1 MSQVRHPAELT
12 PKRDPQKRLAL
23 RPYARAVAQV
33 LRVSFRASPGA
44 VIMKV
49 LGSLISAVLPL
60 VTTYFA
66 SLTTTALAAAYA
78 GDAAAGR
85 LAVIYVIVTAALGL
99 FWGAFNSVDRYI
111 QQLMSFK
118 VGAIVGD
125 QMYERFLALE
135 FWRYDDK
142 ETVDLY
148 DRAKRFSDSYARVL
162 DRIAAIFT
170 QLVSVILAVGALLLV
185 SWWIAVIVLV
195 AIVPSVYLQFKLS
208 REQIAH
214 WNTQVDSR
222 RQRRMIETNLLRPQ
236 HIAEMRLYGI
246 VGFLMDLR
254 SRLRDADER
263 RRLDYQRRY
272 IPRQLAADALQYGA
286 EVVSLIWV
294 VGQIIARAAP
304 VGQFLYVQQIV
315 SRALSTANN
324 LVSSLSS
331 IDEDLANLKDYE
343 LFMAMPVHAEHA
355 PPLLGA
361 PEKVELKDIRF
372 TYTGSDIE
380 VIRGVSLTIR
390 QGQHI
395 AIVGENGAG
404 KSTLI
409 RILAGLYRP
418 DSGKVLLDGVD
429 LAAVDVTSWHRH
441 LAVLSQEFLK
451 YEFATAAD
459 NIYFGD
465 VQNPRND
472 DRVRKAAADAEAL
485 EFINKLPN
493 GLDNHVSNWMEDPRG
508 RKGSGLSGGQWQ
520 RLAMARNFYRDASF
534 MVMDEPTSAIDAL
547 AEHRIFTRLF
557 ADRSSTIIAI
567 SHRLAT
573 IEKADIV
580 YMLEDGQIVEQG
592 THKELVALRGRYF
605 RMFESQLTVEE
616 PTGTWPPPRL
626 SGPSP
631 RWAAAERC

>member
-1 MSQVRHPAELT
+1 MPPTQHPAELT
-12 PKRDPQKRLAL
+12 PKRDPSRRLAV

-44 VIMKV
+44 VVMKV

-66 SLTTTALAAAYA
+66 ALTTTALAAAYA
-78 GDAAAGR
+78 GDAGAGGR
-85 LAVIYVIVTAALGL
+85 AIIYVIITAALGL

-111 QQLMSFK
+111 QQLMSFR

-125 QMYERFLALE
+125 QMYQRFLALE

-170 QLVSVILAVGALLLV
+170 QLVSVVLAIGALLLV

-272 IPRQLAADALQYGA
+272 IPKQLAADALQYGA
-286 EVVSLIWV
+286 EVVSLVWV
-294 VGQIIARAAP
+294 VGQIITRTQP

-315 SRALSTANN
+315 SRALSTANS

-343 LFMAMPVHAEHA
+343 LFMDLPVHTEHA
-355 PPLLGA
+355 PPLLAA
-361 PEKVELKDIRF
+361 PRQVELKDIRF
-372 TYTGSDIE
+372 TYTGSDVE
-380 VIRGVSLTIR
+380 VIRGISLTIR
-390 QGQHI
+390 EGQHI

-418 DSGKVLLDGVD
+418 DSGQVLLDGVD

-465 VQNPRND
+465 VQNPRD
-472 DRVRKAAADAEAL
+472 DSRVRRAAADAEAL
-485 EFINKLPN
+485 DFINRLPN
-493 GLDNHVSNWMEDPRG
+493 GLENHVSNWMEDPRG

-580 YMLEDGQIVEQG
+580 YMLEDGRIVEQG
-592 THKELVALRGRYF
+592 THRELVALRGRYF

-616 PTGTWPPPRL
+616 TT
-626 SGPSP
+626 
-631 RWAAAERC
+631 ET

>member
-1 MSQVRHPAELT
+1 MSQPRHPAELT

-355 PPLLGA
+355 APLLGA
-361 PEKVELKDIRF
+361 PEEVELKDIRF

-616 PTGTWPPPRL
+616 PTGT
-626 SGPSP
+626 
-631 RWAAAERC
+631 

>member
-1 MSQVRHPAELT
+1 MSQPRHPAELT

-361 PEKVELKDIRF
+361 PEEVELKDIRF

-395 AIVGENGAG
+395 AVVGENGAG

-616 PTGTWPPPRL
+616 PTGT
-626 SGPSP
+626 
-631 RWAAAERC
+631 

>member
-1 MSQVRHPAELT
+1 MSQTRHPAELS
-12 PKRDPQKRLAL
+12 PKREPQRRLAL
-23 RPYARAVAQV
+23 KPYARAVAQV

-44 VIMKV
+44 VVMKV

-66 SLTTTALAAAYA
+66 ALTTTALAAAYA
-78 GDAAAGR
+78 GEAGAGQ
-85 LAVIYVIVTAALGL
+85 LAIAYVIITAALGL
-99 FWGAFNSVDRYI
+99 FWGAFTSVDRYI

-162 DRIAAIFT
+162 DRIAGIFT
-170 QLVSVILAVGALLLV
+170 QLVSVILAVGALLVV

-222 RQRRMIETNLLRPQ
+222 RQRRMIEQNLLRPQ

-246 VGFLMDLR
+246 VRFLMDLR

-272 IPRQLAADALQYGA
+272 IPKQLAADALQYGA

-294 VGQIIARAAP
+294 VGQIITRAQP

-343 LFMAMPVHAEHA
+343 LFMAMPVHSEHA
-355 PPLLGA
+355 PPLLA
-361 PEKVELKDIRF
+361 PPREVELKDIRF

-380 VIRGVSLTIR
+380 VIRGISLTIR
-390 QGQHI
+390 EGQHI

-418 DSGKVLLDGVD
+418 DSGQVLLDGVD

-451 YEFATAAD
+451 YEFATAAE

-465 VQNPRND
+465 VDSPRDD
-472 DRVRKAAADAEAL
+472 DRIRRAAEDAEAL
-485 EFINKLPN
+485 DFINKLPN
-493 GLDNHVSNWMEDPRG
+493 GLENHVSNWMEDPRG

-580 YMLEDGQIVEQG
+580 YMLEDGCIVEQG
-592 THKELVALRGRYF
+592 THRELVALRGRYF
-605 RMFESQLTVEE
+605 RMFESQLSVEE
-616 PTGTWPPPRL
+616 AG
-626 SGPSP
+626 GI
-631 RWAAAERC
+631 

>member
-1 MSQVRHPAELT
+1 MSEKPAKPRHPESVRLNKA
-12 PKRDPQKRLAL
+12 PPRKLAL
-23 RPYARAVAQV
+23 RPYARAVGQV
-33 LRVSFRASPGA
+33 LKVSFKASPAA
-44 VIMKV
+44 VVMKV
-49 LGSLISAVLPL
+49 LGSLISATLPL

-66 SLTTTALAAAYA
+66 ALTTTALAAGYA
-78 GDAAAGR
+78 GDPDAGPR
-85 LAVIYVIVTAALGL
+85 AVLYVVVTAALGL
-99 FWGAFNSVDRYI
+99 FWGAFSSVDRYI
-111 QQLMSFK
+111 QQLMSFR

-125 QMYERFLALE
+125 MMYERFLALD

-170 QLVSVILAVGALLLV
+170 QLVSVILAIGALLLV

-222 RQRRMIETNLLRPQ
+222 RQRRMIEQNLLRPQ

-246 VGFLMDLR
+246 VGYLMGLR

-263 RRLDYQRRY
+263 RRLDFQKRY
-272 IPRQLAADALQYGA
+272 IPKQLVADSLQYGA

-294 VGQIIARAAP
+294 VGQIIARAQP

-343 LFMAMPVHAEHA
+343 LFMALPVPGGKEK
-355 PPLLGA
+355 PLA
-361 PEKVELKDIRF
+361 VSPSTVELKDIRF
-372 TYTGSDIE
+372 SYTGSDIE
-380 VIRGVSLTIR
+380 VIKGISMTIKA
-390 QGQHI
+390 GQHI

-418 DSGKVLLDGVD
+418 DSGQVLLDGVD
-429 LAAVDVTSWHRH
+429 LAGIDVTSWHRH

-451 YEFATAAD
+451 YEFATAAE
-459 NIYFGD
+459 NIYLGD
-465 VQNPRND
+465 VDAPRD
-472 DRVRKAAADAEAL
+472 DARIRRAASDAEAM

-493 GLDNHVSNWMEDPRG
+493 GLENHVSNWMEDPRG

-580 YMLEDGQIVEQG
+580 YMLEDGRIAEQG

-605 RMFESQLTVEE
+605 RMFESQLSVDETSRNV
-616 PTGTWPPPRL
+616 P
-626 SGPSP
+626 
-631 RWAAAERC
+631 

>member
-1 MSQVRHPAELT
+1 MSPPSHPTELN
-12 PKRDPQKRLAL
+12 PKREPSRRLAL
-23 RPYARAVAQV
+23 RPYAKAVAQV

-44 VIMKV
+44 VVMKV

-66 SLTTTALAAAYA
+66 ALTTTALAAAYA
-78 GDAAAGR
+78 GDSGAGQQ
-85 LAVIYVIVTAALGL
+85 AIVYVIVTAALGL
-99 FWGAFNSVDRYI
+99 FWGSFTSVDRYI
-111 QQLMSFK
+111 QQLMSFR

-125 QMYERFLALE
+125 QMYQRFLALE

-195 AIVPSVYLQFKLS
+195 AIVPSVYLQFRLS

-222 RQRRMIETNLLRPQ
+222 RQRRMIEQNLLRPQ

-246 VGFLMDLR
+246 VGYLMDLR
-254 SRLRDADER
+254 SRLRDQDEK
-263 RRLDYQRRY
+263 RRLDFQKRY
-272 IPRQLAADALQYGA
+272 IPKQLAADALQYGA

-294 VGQIIARAAP
+294 VGQIIARAQP

-343 LFMAMPVHAEHA
+343 QFMELPVQLGQE
-355 PPLLGA
+355 PPLLG
-361 PEKVELKDIRF
+361 PPKVVELRDIRF
-372 TYTGSDIE
+372 TYTGSDTE
-380 VIRGVSLTIR
+380 VIKGINLTVTS
-390 QGQHI
+390 GQHI

-409 RILAGLYRP
+409 RILAGLYSP
-418 DSGKVLLDGVD
+418 GSGQVMLDGVD

-459 NIYFGD
+459 NIRFGD
-465 VQNPRND
+465 VDVPRDD
-472 DRVRKAAADAEAL
+472 DRIRKAASDAEAL
-485 EFINKLPN
+485 EFIARLPN
-493 GLDNHVSNWMEDPRG
+493 GLDSHVSNWMEDPRG

-520 RLAMARNFYRDASF
+520 RLAMARNFYRRASF
-534 MVMDEPTSAIDAL
+534 MIMDEPTSAIDAL

-573 IEKADIV
+573 IEKADVV
-580 YMLEDGQIVEQG
+580 YMLEDGRVVEQG
-592 THKELVALRGRYF
+592 THKELVALHGRYF
-605 RMFESQLTVEE
+605 RMFESQLSVDDA
-616 PTGTWPPPRL
+616 GI
-626 SGPSP
+626 S
-631 RWAAAERC
+631 

>member
-1 MSQVRHPAELT
+1 MSELRPARAPLR
-12 PKRDPQKRLAL
+12 KLAL
-23 RPYARAVAQV
+23 RPYARAVGKV
-33 LRVSFRASPGA
+33 LRVSFEASPAA

-49 LGSLISAVLPL
+49 AGSLISAALPL

-66 SLTTTALAAAYA
+66 ALTTTALAAGYA
-78 GDAAAGR
+78 GDHDAGPR
-85 LAVIYVIVTAALGL
+85 AIVYVIVTAVLGL
-99 FWGAFNSVDRYI
+99 FWGGFSSVDRYI

-125 QMYERFLALE
+125 LMYDRFLALE

-170 QLVSVILAVGALLLV
+170 QLVSVLLAIGALVLV
-185 SWWIAVIVLV
+185 NWWIAVIVLV

-263 RRLDYQRRY
+263 RRLDFQKRY
-272 IPRQLAADALQYGA
+272 IPKQLAADALQYAA
-286 EVVSLIWV
+286 EIVSLVWI
-294 VGQIIARAAP
+294 VGQIIARAQS

-343 LFMAMPVHAEHA
+343 LFMVLPVRSDNS
-355 PPLLGA
+355 PPLAAA
-361 PEKVELKDIRF
+361 PKKVELRDIRF
-372 TYTGSDIE
+372 SYTGSDIE
-380 VIRGVSLTIR
+380 VIKGISMTIHE
-390 QGQHI
+390 GQHI

-409 RILAGLYRP
+409 RILAGLYSP
-418 DSGKVLLDGVD
+418 DSGQVLLDDVD
-429 LAAVDVTSWHRH
+429 LATLDVRSWHRH

-465 VQNPRND
+465 VDEPRD
-472 DRVRKAAADAEAL
+472 DRRVRQAAGDAEAF

-520 RLAMARNFYRDASF
+520 RLAMARNFYRRASV
-534 MVMDEPTSAIDAL
+534 MIMDEPTSAIDAL
-547 AEHRIFTRLF
+547 AEHRIFSRLF
-557 ADRSSTIIAI
+557 ADRRSTVIAI

-573 IEKADIV
+573 IEKADTV
-580 YMLEDGQIVEQG
+580 YMLEDGRIVEQG
-592 THKELVALRGRYF
+592 THRELVALHGRYF
-605 RMFESQLTVEE
+605 RMFESQLGE
-616 PTGTWPPPRL
+616 PFPAGT
-626 SGPSP
+626 
-631 RWAAAERC
+631 

>member
-1 MSQVRHPAELT
+1 MSQPRHPAELA

-23 RPYARAVAQV
+23 RPYAKAVAQV

-44 VIMKV
+44 VVMKV

-85 LAVIYVIVTAALGL
+85 LAIVYVVVTAALGL
-99 FWGAFNSVDRYI
+99 FWGAFNSIDRYI

-170 QLVSVILAVGALLLV
+170 QLISVILAIGALLLV

-246 VGFLMDLR
+246 VSFLMDLR

-343 LFMAMPVHAEHA
+343 LFMAMPVHSEHA
-355 PPLLGA
+355 PPLLEA
-361 PEKVELKDIRF
+361 PREIELKDIRF

-380 VIRGVSLTIR
+380 VIRGISLTIR
-390 QGQHI
+390 RGQHI

-418 DSGKVLLDGVD
+418 DSGQVLLGGVD

-451 YEFATAAD
+451 YEFATAAE

-465 VQNPRND
+465 VDSARD
-472 DRVRKAAADAEAL
+472 DERIRRAASDAEAL
-485 EFINKLPN
+485 EFINRLPN

-573 IEKADIV
+573 IEKADVV
-580 YMLEDGQIVEQG
+580 YMLEDGEVVEQG

-605 RMFESQLTVEE
+605 RMFESQLTVDEPEE
-616 PTGTWPPPRL
+616 V
-626 SGPSP
+626 
-631 RWAAAERC
+631 

>member
-1 MSQVRHPAELT
+1 MSQPRHPAELG
-12 PKRDPQKRLAL
+12 PKRDTQRRLAV
-23 RPYARAVAQV
+23 RPYAKAVAQV

-66 SLTTTALAAAYA
+66 ALTTTALAAAYA
-78 GDAAAGR
+78 GDAGAGQ
-85 LAVIYVIVTAALGL
+85 LAIVYVVITAALGL
-99 FWGAFNSVDRYI
+99 FWGSFTSVDRYI
-111 QQLMSFK
+111 QQLMSFR

-170 QLVSVILAVGALLLV
+170 QLVSVILAIGALLVV

-222 RQRRMIETNLLRPQ
+222 RQRRMIEQNLLRPQ

-246 VGFLMDLR
+246 VRFLMDLR

-263 RRLDYQRRY
+263 RRLDFQRRY
-272 IPRQLAADALQYGA
+272 IPKQLAADALQYGA
-286 EVVSLIWV
+286 EVVSLVWV
-294 VGQIIARAAP
+294 VGQIITRSQP

-343 LFMAMPVHAEHA
+343 LFMALPAHSEHA
-355 PPLLGA
+355 PPLPAA
-361 PEKVELKDIRF
+361 PREVELKDIRF

-380 VIRGVSLTIR
+380 VIRGISMTIR
-390 QGQHI
+390 EGQHI

-418 DSGKVLLDGVD
+418 DSGQVMLDGVD

-451 YEFATAAD
+451 YEFATAAE
-459 NIYFGD
+459 NIWFGD
-465 VQNPRND
+465 VQSPRD
-472 DRVRKAAADAEAL
+472 DGRIQRAAGDAEAL
-485 EFINKLPN
+485 EFISKLPN
-493 GLDNHVSNWMEDPRG
+493 GLENHVSNWMEDPRG

-520 RLAMARNFYRDASF
+520 RLAMARNFYRNATF

-573 IEKADIV
+573 IEKADTV
-580 YMLEDGQIVEQG
+580 YMLEDGRVVEQG
-592 THKELVALRGRYF
+592 THQELVALRGRYF
-605 RMFESQLTVEE
+605 RMFESQLTVPAE
-616 PTGTWPPPRL
+616 PLAPQVRSGEPEGTGTV
-626 SGPSP
+626 PS
-631 RWAAAERC
+631 

>member
-1 MSQVRHPAELT
+1 MSQPRHPAELT

-23 RPYARAVAQV
+23 RPYAKAVAQV

-44 VIMKV
+44 VVMKV

-60 VTTYFA
+60 VTTFFA

-78 GDAAAGR
+78 GDGAAGR
-85 LAVIYVIVTAALGL
+85 LAIVYVVVTAALGL
-99 FWGAFNSVDRYI
+99 FWGAFNSIDRYI

-170 QLVSVILAVGALLLV
+170 QLVSVILAIGALLLV

-246 VGFLMDLR
+246 VSFLMDLR

-343 LFMAMPVHAEHA
+343 LFMAMPMHSEHA
-355 PPLLGA
+355 PPLLEA
-361 PEKVELKDIRF
+361 PREVELKDIRF

-380 VIRGVSLTIR
+380 VIRGISLTIR
-390 QGQHI
+390 RGQHI

-418 DSGKVLLDGVD
+418 DSGQVLLDGVD

-451 YEFATAAD
+451 YEFATAAE

-465 VQNPRND
+465 VDSARD
-472 DRVRKAAADAEAL
+472 DERIRRAASDAEAL

-573 IEKADIV
+573 IEKADVV
-580 YMLEDGQIVEQG
+580 YMLEDGQVVEQG

-605 RMFESQLTVEE
+605 RMFESQLTVDEAEE
-616 PTGTWPPPRL
+616 V
-626 SGPSP
+626 
-631 RWAAAERC
+631 

>member
-1 MSQVRHPAELT
+1 MPESRHPAELN
-12 PKRDPQKRLAL
+12 PKRDAQRRLTL
-23 RPYARAVAQV
+23 RPYAKAVAQV
-33 LRVSFRASPGA
+33 LRVSFRASPAA
-44 VIMKV
+44 VVMKV

-66 SLTTTALAAAYA
+66 ALTTTALAAAYA
-78 GDAAAGR
+78 GDSAAGQQ
-85 LAVIYVIVTAALGL
+85 AIVYVIITAALGL
-99 FWGAFNSVDRYI
+99 LWGAFNSVDRYI

-170 QLVSVILAVGALLLV
+170 QLISVLLAIGALLLV

-246 VGFLMDLR
+246 VRHLMDLR

-263 RRLDYQRRY
+263 RRLDFQRRY
-272 IPRQLAADALQYGA
+272 IPKQLAADALQYGA

-294 VGQIIARAAP
+294 VGQIIARAQP

-324 LVSSLSS
+324 LVTSLSS

-343 LFMAMPVHAEHA
+343 LFMDLPAHTDRSPQLLAA
-355 PPLLGA
+355 PRV
-361 PEKVELKDIRF
+361 VELRDLRF
-372 TYTGSDIE
+372 TYTGSETE
-380 VIRGVSLTIR
+380 VIRGISMTIR
-390 QGQHI
+390 EGQHV

-409 RILAGLYRP
+409 RILAGLYAP
-418 DSGKVLLDGVD
+418 DSGQVLLDGVD
-429 LAAVDVTSWHRH
+429 LASVDVTSWHRH

-459 NIYFGD
+459 NIRFGD
-465 VQNPRND
+465 VESPRD
-472 DRVRKAAADAEAL
+472 DQRIRRAAADAEAL

-493 GLDNHVSNWMEDPRG
+493 GLENHVSNWMEDPRG

-557 ADRSSTIIAI
+557 ADHSSTIIAI

-580 YMLEDGQIVEQG
+580 YMLEDGQIAEQG

-605 RMFESQLTVEE
+605 RMFESQLSPEE
-616 PTGTWPPPRL
+616 PHPGRT
-626 SGPSP
+626 
-631 RWAAAERC
+631 

>member
-1 MSQVRHPAELT
+1 MSEKPAKPRHPESVRLNKA
-12 PKRDPQKRLAL
+12 PPRKLAL
-23 RPYARAVAQV
+23 RPYARAVGQV
-33 LRVSFRASPGA
+33 LKVSFKASPAA
-44 VIMKV
+44 VVMKV
-49 LGSLISAVLPL
+49 LGSLISATLPL

-66 SLTTTALAAAYA
+66 ALTTTALAAGYA
-78 GDAAAGR
+78 GDPDAGPR
-85 LAVIYVIVTAALGL
+85 AVLYVVVTAALGL
-99 FWGAFNSVDRYI
+99 FWGAFSSVDRYI
-111 QQLMSFK
+111 QQLMSFR

-125 QMYERFLALE
+125 MMYERFLALD

-170 QLVSVILAVGALLLV
+170 QLVSVILAIGALLLV

-222 RQRRMIETNLLRPQ
+222 RQRRMIEQNLLRPQ

-246 VGFLMDLR
+246 VGYLMDLR

-263 RRLDYQRRY
+263 RRLDFQKRY
-272 IPRQLAADALQYGA
+272 IPKQLVADSLQYGA

-294 VGQIIARAAP
+294 VGQIIARAQP

-343 LFMAMPVHAEHA
+343 LFMALPVPGGKEK
-355 PPLLGA
+355 PLA
-361 PEKVELKDIRF
+361 VSPSTVELKDIRF
-372 TYTGSDIE
+372 SYTGSDIE
-380 VIRGVSLTIR
+380 VIKGISMTIKA
-390 QGQHI
+390 GQHI

-418 DSGKVLLDGVD
+418 DSGQVLLDGVD
-429 LAAVDVTSWHRH
+429 LAGIDVTSWHRH

-451 YEFATAAD
+451 YEFATAAE
-459 NIYFGD
+459 NIYLGD
-465 VQNPRND
+465 VDAPRD
-472 DRVRKAAADAEAL
+472 DARVRRAASDAEAM

-493 GLDNHVSNWMEDPRG
+493 GLENHVSNWMEDPRG

-580 YMLEDGQIVEQG
+580 YMLEDGRIAEQG

-605 RMFESQLTVEE
+605 RMFESQLSVDETSRNV
-616 PTGTWPPPRL
+616 P
-626 SGPSP
+626 
-631 RWAAAERC
+631 

>member
-1 MSQVRHPAELT
+1 MSQPRHPAELA

-23 RPYARAVAQV
+23 RPYAKAVAQV

-44 VIMKV
+44 VVMKV

-85 LAVIYVIVTAALGL
+85 LAIVYVVVTAALGL
-99 FWGAFNSVDRYI
+99 FWGAFNSIDRYI

-170 QLVSVILAVGALLLV
+170 QLISVILAIGALLLV

-246 VGFLMDLR
+246 VSFLMDLR

-315 SRALSTANN
+315 SGALSTANN

-343 LFMAMPVHAEHA
+343 LFMAMPVHSEHA
-355 PPLLGA
+355 PPLLEA
-361 PEKVELKDIRF
+361 PREIELKDIRF

-380 VIRGVSLTIR
+380 VIRGISLTIR
-390 QGQHI
+390 RGQHI

-418 DSGKVLLDGVD
+418 DSGQVLLDGVD

-451 YEFATAAD
+451 YEFATAAE

-465 VQNPRND
+465 VDSARD
-472 DRVRKAAADAEAL
+472 DERIRRAASDAEAL
-485 EFINKLPN
+485 EFINRLPN

-573 IEKADIV
+573 IEKADVV
-580 YMLEDGQIVEQG
+580 YMLEDGEVVEQG

-605 RMFESQLTVEE
+605 RMFESQLTVDEPEE
-616 PTGTWPPPRL
+616 V
-626 SGPSP
+626 
-631 RWAAAERC
+631 

>member
-1 MSQVRHPAELT
+1 MSDESLRP
-12 PKRDPQKRLAL
+12 PRDPRPKLAL
-23 RPYARAVAQV
+23 RPYARAVGQV
-33 LRVSFRASPGA
+33 LKVSVRASPGA
-44 VIMKV
+44 VVMKV

-66 SLTTTALAAAYA
+66 ALTTTALAEAYA
-78 GDAAAGR
+78 GDPDAGQR
-85 LAVIYVIVTAALGL
+85 ALVYVLVTAALGL
-99 FWGAFNSVDRYI
+99 LWGGFTSVDRYI
-111 QQLMSFK
+111 QQVLSFR

-125 QMYERFLALE
+125 MMYERFLALE

-170 QLVSVILAVGALLLV
+170 QLISVILAIGALVLV
-185 SWWIAVIVLV
+185 SWWVALIVLV

-208 REQIAH
+208 REQMAH

-222 RQRRMIETNLLRPQ
+222 RQRRMIETNLMRPQ

-246 VGFLMDLR
+246 VRYLMELR
-254 SRLRDADER
+254 SRLRDADEK
-263 RRLDYQRRY
+263 RRLEFQKKY
-272 IPRQLAADALQYGA
+272 IPKQLLADGLQTVA
-286 EVVSLIWV
+286 EVVALIWV
-294 VGQIIARAAP
+294 VVQIIARAQP

-315 SRALSTANN
+315 SRALTTANS
-324 LVSSLSS
+324 LVTSLSS

-343 LFMAMPVHAEHA
+343 EFMTFPVATA
-355 PPLLGA
+355 GMKRLDTPPSSVVLD
-361 PEKVELKDIRF
+361 DIRF
-372 TYTGSDIE
+372 TYTGSDRE
-380 VIRGVSLTIR
+380 VLRGISMTVQ

-409 RILAGLYRP
+409 RVLAGLYKP
-418 DSGKVLLDGVD
+418 SGGRVLVDGGD
-429 LAAVDVTSWHRH
+429 LQQIDVASWHRH
-441 LAVLSQEFLK
+441 LAVMSQDFLK
-451 YEFATAAD
+451 YEFATAAN

-465 VQNPRND
+465 VAEARD
-472 DRVRKAAADAEAL
+472 EGRVEGAAHDAEAA
-485 EFINKLPN
+485 EFIERLP
-493 GLDNHVSNWMEDPRG
+493 GGFENHVSNWMEDPRG

-534 MVMDEPTSAIDAL
+534 IVMDEPTSAIDAL

-557 ADRSSTIIAI
+557 EDRDHTIIAI

-573 IEKADIV
+573 IEKADVI
-580 YMLEDGQIVEQG
+580 YMLEDGQVVESG
-592 THKELVALRGRYF
+592 THRELVELRGRYF
-605 RMFESQLTVEE
+605 RMFESQLVVDENPDTV
-616 PTGTWPPPRL
+616 
-626 SGPSP
+626 S
-631 RWAAAERC
+631 

>member
-1 MSQVRHPAELT
+1 MSERPAQPRHPESVRLNPGKT
-12 PKRDPQKRLAL
+12 PPRKLAL
-23 RPYARAVAQV
+23 RPYARAVGQV
-33 LRVSFRASPGA
+33 LKVSFKASPVA

-49 LGSLISAVLPL
+49 LGSLISATLPL

-66 SLTTTALAAAYA
+66 ALTTTALAAGYA
-78 GDAAAGR
+78 GDPDAGPQAI
-85 LAVIYVIVTAALGL
+85 LYVIITAALGL
-99 FWGAFNSVDRYI
+99 FWGAFSSVDRYI

-125 QMYERFLALE
+125 MMYQRFLALE

-170 QLVSVILAVGALLLV
+170 QLVSVILAIGALVLV

-222 RQRRMIETNLLRPQ
+222 RQRRMIEQNLLRPQ

-246 VGFLMDLR
+246 VGYLMDLR

-263 RRLDYQRRY
+263 RRLDFQKRY
-272 IPRQLAADALQYGA
+272 IPKQLAADSLQYGA

-294 VGQIIARAAP
+294 VGQIIARAQP

-343 LFMAMPVHAEHA
+343 LFMALPVPSGSEQ
-355 PPLLGA
+355 PLA
-361 PEKVELKDIRF
+361 SSPAVVELRDIRF
-372 TYTGSDIE
+372 SYTGSDIE
-380 VIRGVSLTIR
+380 VIKGISMTIR
-390 QGQHI
+390 AGQHI

-418 DSGKVLLDGVD
+418 DSGQVLLDGVD
-429 LAAVDVTSWHRH
+429 LAGIDVTSWHRH

-451 YEFATAAD
+451 YEFATAAE
-459 NIYFGD
+459 NIYLGD
-465 VQNPRND
+465 VDQPRDD
-472 DRVRKAAADAEAL
+472 DRIRRAASD
-485 EFINKLPN
+485 
-493 GLDNHVSNWMEDPRG
+493 
-508 RKGSGLSGGQWQ
+508 
-520 RLAMARNFYRDASF
+520 
-534 MVMDEPTSAIDAL
+534 
-547 AEHRIFTRLF
+547 
-557 ADRSSTIIAI
+557 
-567 SHRLAT
+567 
-573 IEKADIV
+573 
-580 YMLEDGQIVEQG
+580 
-592 THKELVALRGRYF
+592 
-605 RMFESQLTVEE
+605 
-616 PTGTWPPPRL
+616 
-626 SGPSP
+626 
-631 RWAAAERC
+631 

>member
-1 MSQVRHPAELT
+1 MSQPRHPAELA

-23 RPYARAVAQV
+23 RPYAKAVAQV

-44 VIMKV
+44 VVMKV

-78 GDAAAGR
+78 GDGTAGR
-85 LAVIYVIVTAALGL
+85 LAIVYVVVTAALGL
-99 FWGAFNSVDRYI
+99 FWGAFNSIDRYI

-170 QLVSVILAVGALLLV
+170 QLISVILAIGALLLV

-246 VGFLMDLR
+246 VSFLMDLR

-343 LFMAMPVHAEHA
+343 LFMAMPVHSEHA
-355 PPLLGA
+355 PPLLEA
-361 PEKVELKDIRF
+361 PREIELKDIRF

-380 VIRGVSLTIR
+380 VIRGISLTIR
-390 QGQHI
+390 RGQHI

-418 DSGKVLLDGVD
+418 DSGQVLLDGVD

-451 YEFATAAD
+451 YEFATAAE

-465 VQNPRND
+465 VDSARD
-472 DRVRKAAADAEAL
+472 DERIRRAASDAEAL
-485 EFINKLPN
+485 EFINRLPN

-557 ADRSSTIIAI
+557 ADRSSIIIAI

-573 IEKADIV
+573 IEKADVV
-580 YMLEDGQIVEQG
+580 YMLEDGEVVEQG

-605 RMFESQLTVEE
+605 RMFESQLTVDEPEE
-616 PTGTWPPPRL
+616 V
-626 SGPSP
+626 
-631 RWAAAERC
+631 

>member
-1 MSQVRHPAELT
+1 MSEKPAEPRHPESVRLNKA
-12 PKRDPQKRLAL
+12 PPRKLAL
-23 RPYARAVAQV
+23 RPYARAVGQV
-33 LRVSFRASPGA
+33 LKVSFKASPAA
-44 VIMKV
+44 VVMKV
-49 LGSLISAVLPL
+49 LGSLISATLPL

-66 SLTTTALAAAYA
+66 ALTTTALAAGYA
-78 GDAAAGR
+78 GDPDAGPR
-85 LAVIYVIVTAALGL
+85 AVLYVVVTAALGL
-99 FWGAFNSVDRYI
+99 FWGAFSSVDRYI
-111 QQLMSFK
+111 QQLMSFR

-125 QMYERFLALE
+125 MMYERFLALD

-170 QLVSVILAVGALLLV
+170 QLVSVILAIGALLLV

-222 RQRRMIETNLLRPQ
+222 RQRRMIEQNLLRPQ

-246 VGFLMDLR
+246 VGYLMDLR

-263 RRLDYQRRY
+263 RRLDFQKRY
-272 IPRQLAADALQYGA
+272 IPKQLVADSLQYGA

-294 VGQIIARAAP
+294 VGQIIARAQP

-343 LFMAMPVHAEHA
+343 LFMALPVPGGKEK
-355 PPLLGA
+355 PLA
-361 PEKVELKDIRF
+361 VSPSTVELKDIRF
-372 TYTGSDIE
+372 SYTGSDIE
-380 VIRGVSLTIR
+380 VIKGISMTIKA
-390 QGQHI
+390 GQHI

-418 DSGKVLLDGVD
+418 DSGQVLLDGVD
-429 LAAVDVTSWHRH
+429 LAGIDVTSWHRH

-451 YEFATAAD
+451 YEFATAAE
-459 NIYFGD
+459 NIYLGD
-465 VQNPRND
+465 VDAPRD
-472 DRVRKAAADAEAL
+472 DARVRRAASDAEAM

-493 GLDNHVSNWMEDPRG
+493 GLENHVSNWMEDPRG

-580 YMLEDGQIVEQG
+580 YMLEDGRIAEQG

-605 RMFESQLTVEE
+605 RMFESQLSVDETSRNV
-616 PTGTWPPPRL
+616 P
-626 SGPSP
+626 
-631 RWAAAERC
+631 